1 MARRLAAARL
11 IVASH
16 NAGKAR
22 EIAALLRP
30 LGIEAVGAATLGLAE
45 PEETGDTFGANAAL
59 KARAAAAA
67 SGEPALADDS
77 GLVVPALDGA
87 PGIYSARWAGPGKDF
102 RVAMTRIETELAARG
117 CEPVGAAAYFVCA
130 LSLGWPDDHC
140 ETVEGRVDGT
150 LAFPPPRPTRLRL
163 RPDLRSRRPRA
174 HLRRDGAGREAAA
187 DPQGAGLRA
196 TGGGPKAGPV
206 VIGEPEPSS
215 PGAPQALAL
224 YVHWPFCLSKCPYCD
239 FNSHVRESVDQAR
252 WRGALLRELDH
263 FSALLPGAQVTSM
276 FFGGGTP
283 SLMPPETAGAVIDR
297 AVARWTLAA
306 DAEITL
312 EANPT
317 STEAARL
324 EDFRAA
330 GVNRVSLGV
339 QALDDRALTFL
350 GRGHDATE
358 ARRAVALAQ
367 SIMPRSSFDLIYA
380 RPGQTVDAWRA
391 ELAEALAFA
400 DDHLS
405 LYQLTIE
412 KGTPFW
418 RLERDGAL
426 ALPDDDTA
434 RALYDLTQEMTAAAG
449 FAAYEVSNHERGG
462 NASRH
467 NLAYWRYDDYVGI
480 GPGAHGR
487 FAPAGCGR
495 QAVRQHAGPET
506 WLAAVEGAGHGTA
519 ETRSLDADEQAREML
534 MMGLRLAEG
543 VSEARLRART
553 GCDPDRVIDRAG
565 LARLI
570 DAGYLERRDGKL
582 TRDRR
587 RPAAPQ
593 QPVGR
598 ASRLSGGRG

>member
-30 LGIEAVGAATLGLAE
+30 LGIEAVGAAALGLAE

-102 RVAMTRIETELAARG
+102 RVAMERIETELAARG
-117 CEPVGAAAYFVCA
+117 SQTCWRGGLFRLCARSRLAGRSLRGRRGARGWDTR
-130 LSLGWPDDHC
+130 LS
-140 ETVEGRVDGT
+140 
-150 LAFPPPRPTRLRL
+150 APRPTRLRL
-163 RPDLRSRRPRA
+163 RPDLRSRGPRA
-174 HLRRDGAGREAAA
+174 QLRRDGAGGEAAA
-187 DPQGAGLRA
+187 DPQGAGLRT
-196 TGGGPKAGPV
+196 TGGGLTAGPA

-215 PGAPQALAL
+215 PGAPTGLAL

-263 FSALLPGAQVTSM
+263 FSALLPEAQITSM

-283 SLMPPETAGAVIDR
+283 SLMPPETAAAVIDR
-297 AVARWTLAA
+297 AARWSLAA

-350 GRGHDATE
+350 GRGHDAAE
-358 ARRAVALAQ
+358 ARRAVAMAQ

-418 RLERDGAL
+418 RLERDGAF
-426 ALPDDDTA
+426 ALPDDDTGA
-434 RALYDLTQEMTAAAG
+434 RALRPDAG
-449 FAAYEVSNHERGG
+449 DDGG
-462 NASRH
+462 
-467 NLAYWRYDDYVGI
+467 
-480 GPGAHGR
+480 GR
-487 FAPAGCGR
+487 LR
-495 QAVRQHAGPET
+495 
-506 WLAAVEGAGHGTA
+506 
-519 ETRSLDADEQAREML
+519 
-534 MMGLRLAEG
+534 GLRGLQP
-543 VSEARLRART
+543 RAR
-553 GCDPDRVIDRAG
+553 R
-565 LARLI
+565 
-570 DAGYLERRDGKL
+570 ERQS
-582 TRDRR
+582 
-587 RPAAPQ
+587 P
-593 QPVGR
+593 
-598 ASRLSGGRG
+598 